1 MEKKIIIKEF
11 HQKRKMKV
19 GRKRIKKGKER
30 CVLALHQACT
40 YRQKAPCMYI
50 ERKKNFK
57 HASVHKEKNVAKIG
71 VIRICGERKMRRAYW
86 CMHACRSIK
95 KIVKK

>member
-1 MEKKIIIKEF
+1 MKRKIQFSSGEKIIIEEF

-50 ERKKNFK
+50 EKKK
-57 HASVHKEKNVAKIG
+57 LQTCV
-71 VIRICGERKMRRAYW
+71 RA
-86 CMHACRSIK
+86 
-95 KIVKK
+95 